1 MEDTVLLV
9 GLIGAAILSV
19 CLFYI
24 FRTIIIGAVGALV
37 WIFVGAQSYAMSTV
51 ADDLYRLM
59 AYFFFVVGALFSWE
73 VWTDR
78 RTEQRNAKE
87 ERMAEDLDDLNDQY
101 EDAVDRDD
109 GTAMAKLRRQIR
121 KVEAGEREDEPPT
134 VVEKVK
140 THQRNK
146 AMRDFTR
153 NGRW

>member
-19 CLFYI
+19 CLFYV

-37 WIFVGAQSYAMSTV
+37 WIFVGAQSYSMSTV

-59 AYFFFVVGALFSWE
+59 SYFFFVVGALFAWE
-73 VWTDR
+73 VWTDN
-78 RTEQRNAKE
+78 RTERANERE
-87 ERMAEDLDDLNDQY
+87 EKRSEDLDDLNDRY
-101 EDAVDRDD
+101 NDAMDRDD
-109 GTAMAKLRRQIR
+109 EKAMAQLRRQIR

-134 VVEKVK
+134 AIEKVK
-140 THQRNK
+140 RQRHNK

-153 NGRW
+153 NGKW